1 MKQNREKIENRLI
14 KDIWNL
20 FDTKEEKEER
30 KRLQKLE
37 RKKQKY
43 IERLISN
50 RIIRD
55 IRTRFEQE
63 DEDYLKHER
72 INSFQNNNYIEYD
85 CSGDKGLSL
94 NEYLNKIK
102 THLKNIIKNLQRP
115 DVWKIELTAA
125 ISFTFSKNTREE
137 R

>member
-55 IRTRFEQE
+55 IRARFEQE

-85 CSGDKGLSL
+85 CSGDKSLSL

-102 THLKNIIKNLQRP
+102 THLKNIIKNLHRP

>member
-85 CSGDKGLSL
+85 CSGDKSLSL

>member
-37 RKKQKY
+37 REKQKH
-43 IERLISN
+43 IEKLISN

-63 DEDYLKHER
+63 DEDYLKQER
-72 INSFQNNNYIEYD
+72 INSFWNNNYIEYD
-85 CSGDKGLSL
+85 SSGD
-94 NEYLNKIK
+94 
-102 THLKNIIKNLQRP
+102 
-115 DVWKIELTAA
+115 
-125 ISFTFSKNTREE
+125 
-137 R
+137 

>member
-1 MKQNREKIENRLI
+1 MKQNREKIENRLT

-72 INSFQNNNYIEYD
+72 INSF
-85 CSGDKGLSL
+85 
-94 NEYLNKIK
+94 
-102 THLKNIIKNLQRP
+102 
-115 DVWKIELTAA
+115 
-125 ISFTFSKNTREE
+125 
-137 R
+137 

>member
-30 KRLQKLE
+30 TRLQKLE

-72 INSFQNNNYIEYD
+72 INSF
-85 CSGDKGLSL
+85 
-94 NEYLNKIK
+94 
-102 THLKNIIKNLQRP
+102 
-115 DVWKIELTAA
+115 
-125 ISFTFSKNTREE
+125 
-137 R
+137 

>member
-55 IRTRFEQE
+55 IRTRCEQE

-72 INSFQNNNYIEYD
+72 INSF
-85 CSGDKGLSL
+85 
-94 NEYLNKIK
+94 
-102 THLKNIIKNLQRP
+102 
-115 DVWKIELTAA
+115 
-125 ISFTFSKNTREE
+125 
-137 R
+137 